1 MSANDAVKPVRTA
14 GEHLAALDEIARLS
28 GAGPGTPEA
37 SRLEVL
43 VILVADYERKH
54 HALPAPDP
62 VELLTFAMKA
72 QGRTQSDLAQ
82 VLGSRSRASEVLA
95 RRRRLSAD
103 MAHKLA
109 KAWNLPAALLSAP
122 YAVSGGVRRAAA
134 RGAAAL
140 LFVLLLGIPAIGGV
154 IWTYSRD
161 LPDTS
166 AIANYTPPDII
177 RSGPDGRLTAFRK
190 FIPLAAI
197 PPHVVNAFLAA
208 EDRDY
213 YGHGGYS
220 VSAILRAMVHN
231 VHGRRG
237 SRPSGASTITQ
248 QLAKNLFLA
257 GQPPS
262 LERKIKEIL
271 LARRIE
277 AALTKDRILELYLNQ
292 IYFGGAARGI
302 VAAAKQYFGKAPAE
316 LSVAEAA
323 YLAALPKAPDTYR
336 LDLPGNLERAK
347 ERRDW
352 VLERMAGDGLITATA
367 AQFAQAKPL
376 RSGVLQP

>member
-14 GEHLAALDEIARLS
+14 EEHSAALDEIARLS
-28 GAGPGTPEA
+28 GAAPGTPEA
-37 SRLEVL
+37 DRLEVL

-54 HALPAPDP
+54 HPLPAPDP
-62 VELLTFAMKA
+62 VELLDFAMKA
-72 QGRTQSDLAQ
+72 QGRTQTDLAQ
-82 VLGSRSRASEVLA
+82 LLGSRSRASEVLA
-95 RRRRLSAD
+95 RRRHLSAD
-103 MAHKLA
+103 MVDKLA
-109 KAWNLPAALLSAP
+109 RAWRLPAALLSAP
-122 YAVSGGVRRAAA
+122 YAVRGGMRRTAA
-134 RGAAAL
+134 RGAVAL
-140 LFVLLLGIPAIGGV
+140 LIVLVLGTAAIGGV
-154 IWTYSRD
+154 IWSYGRD

-166 AIANYTPPDII
+166 TIASYTPSDIT
-177 RSGPDGRLTAFRK
+177 RFGPDGRLTVFRK
-190 FIPLAAI
+190 FTPLSAI

-213 YGHGGYS
+213 YAHDGYS
-220 VSAILRAMVHN
+220 PAAILRAMVYN
-231 VHGRRG
+231 ARRKRG
-237 SRPSGASTITQ
+237 SKPSGASTITQ

-302 VAAAKQYFGKAPAE
+302 AAAAEQYFGKTPAD

-323 YLAALPKAPDTYR
+323 YLAALPKAPDNYR
-336 LDLPGNLERAK
+336 MDRPANLERAK

-352 VLERMAGDGLITATA
+352 VLGRMATDGLITTTA

-376 RSGVLQP
+376 RSDTLQP